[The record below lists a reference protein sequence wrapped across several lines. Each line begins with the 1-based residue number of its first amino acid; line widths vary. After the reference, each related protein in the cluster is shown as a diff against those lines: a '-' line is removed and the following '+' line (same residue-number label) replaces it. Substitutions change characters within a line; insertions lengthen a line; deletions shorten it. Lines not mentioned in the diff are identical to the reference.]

1 MKTIIWN
8 NLFEKLEYNEVFN
21 RYTIDNFEYLEN
33 NLELY
38 IDLENFINGY
48 KDEDEK
54 TFLDFKYYINCEL
67 YEGCTLEDLEDEL
80 RMVKEDA
87 RVIYNMLKPFINE
100 LIKQDAKDQEH
111 INNLINLFYN

>member
-8 NLFEKLEYNEVFN
+8 NLYENLEYNEVLN

-48 KDEDEK
+48 INDDEK
-54 TFLDFKYYINCEL
+54 KYDDFKYYINTEL
-67 YEGCTLEDLEDEL
+67 FEGCTLEDLEDEL
-80 RMVKEDA
+80 RMVKADSKTL
-87 RVIYNMLKPFINE
+87 YNMLIPFINA
-100 LIKQDAKDQEH
+100 LIKENATEQEH
-111 INNLINLFYN
+111 IKLLINKFYN